1 MFTMATLLLMLFYDY
16 SRSEVLEFEFK
27 DSSGRL
33 YRTTQLTEQLKEI
46 SDYDYSEMT
55 VMLIETPSLD
65 NPQYKRQMEELESIK
80 YTERALGLICVIA
93 SSSGVDMDR
102 IHTSIETAKRLS
114 NNKEIFRV
122 RLLTIN
128 GEVFST
134 STEPIEVDGPCPD
147 FKRQLSHPG
156 NYFPE
161 NVFDWERKIEWYSEH
176 LGAMHEPSLLNMVGN
191 EENRVYRFLWLRS
204 FHVPIAIRL
213 TVDSSGAG
221 SLTTKML
228 SGAGGYCPGILI
240 KDETITVMKEDVRE
254 FISLL
259 QKANY
264 WELPTNK
271 KVLGL
276 DGAEWIIEGVNG
288 GRYHVVNRWTP
299 EEGEFRKAA
308 LYLLR
313 LSKLE
318 VEDIY

>member
-1 MFTMATLLLMLFYDY
+1 
-16 SRSEVLEFEFK
+16 
-27 DSSGRL
+27 
-33 YRTTQLTEQLKEI
+33 
-46 SDYDYSEMT
+46 
-55 VMLIETPSLD
+55 
-65 NPQYKRQMEELESIK
+65 
-80 YTERALGLICVIA
+80 
-93 SSSGVDMDR
+93 
-102 IHTSIETAKRLS
+102 
-114 NNKEIFRV
+114 
-122 RLLTIN
+122 
-128 GEVFST
+128 
-134 STEPIEVDGPCPD
+134 
-147 FKRQLSHPG
+147 
-156 NYFPE
+156 
-161 NVFDWERKIEWYSEH
+161 
-176 LGAMHEPSLLNMVGN
+176 MVGN